1 MSERKLGANLKRLL
15 AMRVAR
21 EAIPP
26 GGGLGAGIDFLLNP
40 ERVKETTHKALEW
53 CDQAI
58 AAVRVAPDNPYGD
71 DEETIAGV
79 ILEQVRR
86 QELATGDDGLKN
98 A

>member
-1 MSERKLGANLKRLL
+1 MNGRKLGKNMKRLL
-15 AMRVAR
+15 AVRVSR

-26 GGGLGAGIDFLLNP
+26 GGGFAAGLDFLMNP
-40 ERVKETTHKALEW
+40 ERMKEVTRQSLEW

-58 AAVRVAPDNPYGD
+58 AAVRAAPDNPYGD

-79 ILEQVRR
+79 ILAQ
-86 QELATGDDGLKN
+86 LGDH